1 MKYIDQMLK
10 QWFPVNT
17 IIRGQIR
24 KLIVNALKE
33 AYNKGYRDGGSV
45 GQ

>member
-1 MKYIDQMLK
+1 MKHIDQMLK

-17 IIRGQIR
+17 IIRQQFR
-24 KLIVNALKE
+24 KIIAKAICE
-33 AYNKGYRDGGSV
+33 AYNRGYRDGGSV